1 MVAPSNHF
9 DHCMVATVKLEQLAF
24 FLCFA
29 PPSLP
34 GNVPLVEVVFFQ
46 RFASPSPCLP
56 HWLDVHGTLCGT
68 LGQFVYFLWR
78 CPSASS
84 VHRILLHLVLAF
96 PPLSASPTTSPW
108 VAHWTLYSPM
118 CTLRSLPHMQDQL
131 CRVDLRSVGENVDL
145 DTGSRTQGPPRL
157 PVSLATWPLVQTG
170 GSQAD
175 RAKKHET

>member
-1 MVAPSNHF
+1 MGVVSDLKQELVIGWCLSWSFSSYTADFIDMSKYCMVAPSNHF

-118 CTLRSLPHMQDQL
+118 CTLR
-131 CRVDLRSVGENVDL
+131 
-145 DTGSRTQGPPRL
+145 
-157 PVSLATWPLVQTG
+157 
-170 GSQAD
+170 
-175 RAKKHET
+175 